1 MSDNRKVAVK
11 IITRKKLS
19 KEDERSVSTEAN
31 LLLSLKHPN
40 IVQAFNFFEDRDNF
54 YIVLEYLE
62 GGELFERLM
71 EKAVYNESEARDLY
85 SALLSAV
92 KYCHSKE
99 LVHR

>member
-1 MSDNRKVAVK
+1 M
-11 IITRKKLS
+11 
-19 KEDERSVSTEAN
+19 
-31 LLLSLKHPN
+31 KHPN
-40 IVQAFNFFEDRDNF
+40 IVQAFDFFEDKDSF

-62 GGELFERLM
+62 GGELFDRLI

-85 SALLSAV
+85 IALLSAV